1 MAFKMKGINSLMNNN
16 NLDKQ
21 VKQSSSPLFQD
32 TNSETNS
39 ELANLDYTDT
49 DFAGDNIA
57 VRGEA
62 VIPGQEVEK
71 QLVPQDFDGGENNPE
86 YQKKLA
92 ALETAIEQG
101 KADKYQDQ
109 KVVRERDYT
118 AGLRQEKGEDGLITY
133 YKSREGGGEDPAY
146 PMGDFLE
153 GRMNYGMDPSRKLR
167 DSGLGSG
174 DKNTYLTESE
184 ALQLFKDSRG
194 YHVDRFDNRNYKAEM
209 KKANSIKK
217 LRADYDKW
225 VTQQT
230 GKSPERLVSTPG
242 YVPTK
247 YEQSNLGDYTYSRVD
262 E

>member
-21 VKQSSSPLFQD
+21 VKRSSSPLF
-32 TNSETNS
+32 ETNS

-62 VIPGQEVEK
+62 VIPGQKVEK
-71 QLVPQDFDGGENNPE
+71 QLVPEDFDGGENNPE

-101 KADKYQDQ
+101 KADKYKDQ

-118 AGLRQEKGEDGLITY
+118 KDLLEKYGRFYKEDNRGIKHIAT
-133 YKSREGGGEDPAY
+133 PT
-146 PMGDFLE
+146 
-153 GRMNYGMDPSRKLR
+153 
-167 DSGLGSG
+167 DSGE
-174 DKNTYLTESE
+174 YLTMYEAEKFFGGKDTPEYQKWWKTTPES
-184 ALQLFKDSRG
+184 QPGFMRPGKG
-194 YHVDRFDNRNYKAEM
+194 
-209 KKANSIKK
+209 I
-217 LRADYDKW
+217 DYDP
-225 VTQQT
+225 VF
-230 GKSPERLVSTPG
+230 EDN
-242 YVPTK
+242 
-247 YEQSNLGDYTYSRVD
+247 SNLGDYTYSRVD